1 MSECCRQVE
10 AGVIS
15 NSRNKLHQ
23 TTYKEIFSALCAN
36 LTSKV
41 LRLKAGP
48 DISMPK
54 EKLALPDLV
63 SASGRPKVVENPVAR
78 DCRSQLSLSLSAY
91 NSQQSTVNSQ
101 DDKQS

>member
-1 MSECCRQVE
+1 MDSKGSQLVNC
-10 AGVIS
+10 S
-15 NSRNKLHQ
+15 HMP
-23 TTYKEIFSALCAN
+23 T

-63 SASGRPKVVENPVAR
+63 SASGRPKVAENPVEAR

-91 NSQQSTVNSQ
+91 VIIT
-101 DDKQS
+101 